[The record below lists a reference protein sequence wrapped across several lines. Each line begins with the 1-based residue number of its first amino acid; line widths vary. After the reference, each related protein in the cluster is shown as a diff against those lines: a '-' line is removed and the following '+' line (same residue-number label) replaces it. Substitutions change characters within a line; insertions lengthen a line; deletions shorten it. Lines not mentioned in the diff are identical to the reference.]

1 MKMNEFLLTPSNV
14 MEGKLILQREQP
26 QLIDWNGRFLGD
38 TEKLISMYTHHRIL
52 NSYETKCVL
61 QYLVALKYNLLAYG
75 NVGDNQILV
84 DNGVILVAMTN
95 MIGSYINSRDY
106 KMLQYIYDDSTFADY
121 AYSFYKFFFMFK
133 TPHIAWKLSL
143 TSWDVEFTKF
153 IYKNVM
159 AKIPD
164 DMLHD
169 IKLAFL
175 PDPKFVRKFRLVDVN
190 SDKFKYYDKKIT
202 MLQNMFKSNESKTH

>member
-14 MEGKLILQREQP
+14 MEGKLILRREQP
-26 QLIDWNGRFLGD
+26 QLMIGRSLRSLSNVEG
-38 TEKLISMYTHHRIL
+38 LISMYTHRRIL
-52 NSYETKCVL
+52 NSYETKCAL
-61 QYLVALKYNLLAYG
+61 QYLVAIEYDLLAVAGG
-75 NVGDNQILV
+75 NQTLV
-84 DNGVILVAMTN
+84 DNGVILVAMIK
-95 MIGSYINSRDY
+95 MIADYINSRDY

-121 AYSFYKFFFMFK
+121 AYSFYKFFFMFR

-153 IYKNVM
+153 IYKNVL

-169 IKLAFL
+169 IKIAFL
-175 PDPKFVRKFRLVDVN
+175 PDPKFVSKFRLVDVN